1 MLEIKRNVMDWY
13 GMTDSAIVIEIGKR
27 MKAART
33 KKNFTQAEVAERAG
47 LSAFTVSQI
56 ETGKN
61 TSLGSLIAVMRV
73 LKLLENI
80 ETLMPEQV
88 ISPVSLLKNR
98 K

>member
-1 MLEIKRNVMDWY
+1 MDWY
-13 GMTDSAIVIEIGKR
+13 GMTDIAIVAEIGKR
-27 MKAART
+27 LKDTRV
-33 KKNFTQAEVAERAG
+33 KKRFTQAEVAERAG
-47 LSAFTVSQI
+47 VSIFTISQI

-61 TSLGSLIAVMRV
+61 TSLASLIAVMRV

-80 ETLMPEQV
+80 ETLIPEQV

>member
-1 MLEIKRNVMDWY
+1 MDWY
-13 GMTDSAIVIEIGKR
+13 GMTDSAIVVEIGKR

-80 ETLMPEQV
+80 ETLIPEQV

>member
-1 MLEIKRNVMDWY
+1 MDWY
-13 GMTDSAIVIEIGKR
+13 GMTDIAIVAEIGKR
-27 MKAART
+27 MKATRT
-33 KKNFTQAEVAERAG
+33 KKKFTQAEVAERAG
-47 LSAFTVSQI
+47 LSTFTVSQI

-61 TSLGSLIAVMRV
+61 TSLASLIAVMRV

-80 ETLMPEQV
+80 ETLIPEQV